1 VDAHVLVA
9 LRRVRMKFLLIIQ
22 SEFGFEFNSNS
33 DPIIEIYM
41 IVGLVSDKLKRF
53 FLIYLNLISI
63 LFSFS
68 KRTKKKKIVF

>member
-68 KRTKKKKIVF
+68 KRTKKKK